1 MNKTTNKSSLR
12 DNCWTGLIS
21 LAPVLAPWE
30 AWGAYFGLKVF
41 GCGFDLN
48 SLQHSFIHSQNIHCN
63 IKEYIMFS
71 EYNPFLVNP
80 APRPLVLLKVLSSPG
95 KSSTQQL
102 FVSLPTESSGVGT
115 KHWN

>member
-1 MNKTTNKSSLR
+1 MGLRCSLR
-12 DNCWTGLIS
+12 AQTSIVHF
-21 LAPVLAPWE
+21 LAVKCL
-30 AWGAYFGLKVF
+30 
-41 GCGFDLN
+41 GFDLN

-63 IKEYIMFS
+63 IKEYITFS

-102 FVSLPTESSGVGT
+102 FVSLPTEAGGGGT
-115 KHWN
+115 KHWNYITSFSLMV